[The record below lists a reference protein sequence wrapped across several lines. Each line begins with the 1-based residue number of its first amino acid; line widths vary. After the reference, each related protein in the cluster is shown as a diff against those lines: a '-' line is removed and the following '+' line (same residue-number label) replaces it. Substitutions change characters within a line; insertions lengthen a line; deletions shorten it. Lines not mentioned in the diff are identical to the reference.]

1 MLILASKKLTKNINT
16 LIFPNGKTCQ
26 NNVRVIKNRGF
37 ASLLSDLKGH
47 QKTSLKQPKIHPK
60 NDAKTMQ
67 SPPAKKACK
76 KDAQNSKIG
85 TKRAPKKQCKINKT
99 PDRKMYQK
107 TASTQT
113 HTNTI
118 QTNIY
123 KRLSLINT

>member
-1 MLILASKKLTKNINT
+1 MLILASKKLTKNIKN

-26 NNVRVIKNRGF
+26 NSVRVIKNRGF
-37 ASLLSDLKGH
+37 ASLLPDLKGH

-85 TKRAPKKQCKINKT
+85 TKRAPKNNAKSTKHLIEKCIKK
-99 PDRKMYQK
+99 RKRK
-107 TASTQT
+107 STATRLT
-113 HTNTI
+113 HLGT
-118 QTNIY
+118 
-123 KRLSLINT
+123 